1 MFLRHSAMNR
11 SLNRENPDILIMMIA
26 GKQIIRGGE
35 EDKRDQ
41 REREKKMGPV
51 KPATEM
57 SGTAPK
63 SSGRTKYK
71 YLEISSEV
79 SYSSGLVP
87 LCRLREASLNEHCS
101 TKNLLLH
108 LLVVMPMENG
118 MYNIALNISGQDS
131 AILEEISQHSTSNPL
146 TQCYSFVDLNNQ
158 AHIINGISMLA
169 GEQGEP
175 PISNI
180 LSDVHF
186 INPACIADSSS
197 LVKSQGKNAVG
208 DYSNHIH
215 NTEFQEHLAAGVPI
229 TPVSLAA
236 ILATRIGLEENLENS
251 TTFPPS
257 IGALG
262 QYTFNNWQ
270 PTSNP
275 LSATFQDCGYEE
287 VPNHGY
293 DEVHDGSKWNN
304 VIEFPRAKEIDE
316 NVCQPYSSVGN
327 IDPNGWTSSSI
338 ANLTNHA
345 YNSPNFSKELSLSLA
360 TSPTTGQCSEV
371 SFPDVS
377 SNRELSMGSKRYVQ
391 FSPLVL
397 GSRYLA
403 GIQDILAQIARYSF
417 ENVERVNGSAAGSRT
432 RGNKLNS
439 PFPTMG
445 SVLVNDN
452 ENCMFEEPHAESPL
466 QRHAAE
472 SKKSQ
477 LLTLL
482 QLVDDRYS
490 QCLDEIHT
498 VVSAFHA
505 ATELDPQIH
514 AHFALQRISI
524 LYKELRERISNHI
537 IGMGSDLNKSFSEE
551 NNEFCVDTLFIQKQ
565 WDLQQLK
572 RKNHQL
578 WRPQRGLPER
588 SVSVLR
594 DWMFQNFLH
603 PYPKDAEKHLL
614 AVKSG
619 LTRSQVSNW
628 FINARVRLWKPMID
642 EMYAEMNK
650 RKASRYEQ
658 GMESSHGNR
667 RKA

>member
-1 MFLRHSAMNR
+1 
-11 SLNRENPDILIMMIA
+11 
-26 GKQIIRGGE
+26 
-35 EDKRDQ
+35 
-41 REREKKMGPV
+41 
-51 KPATEM
+51 
-57 SGTAPK
+57 
-63 SSGRTKYK
+63 
-71 YLEISSEV
+71 
-79 SYSSGLVP
+79 
-87 LCRLREASLNEHCS
+87 
-101 TKNLLLH
+101 
-108 LLVVMPMENG
+108 MEND
-118 MYNIALNISGQDS
+118 MYNTALNISGQDS
-131 AILEEISQHSTSNPL
+131 AVLEEISQHCNSNPL
-146 TQCYSFVDLNNQ
+146 TQCYSFVELNNQ
-158 AHIINGISMLA
+158 AHIINGISMLG

-175 PISNI
+175 PISNNI
-180 LSDVHF
+180 LSDVCF
-186 INPACIADSSS
+186 ISPACIADSSS
-197 LVKSQGKNAVG
+197 LLKSQGKTAVG
-208 DYSNHIH
+208 DYTHHMH

-229 TPVSLAA
+229 TPISLAA

-251 TTFPPS
+251 TAFAPS

-270 PTSNP
+270 GTSNT
-275 LSATFQDCGYEE
+275 LSATFQDHGYEE
-287 VPNHGY
+287 VPDRGY
-293 DEVHDGSKWNN
+293 DEVNDGCKWNN
-304 VIEFPRAKEIDE
+304 VNEFHRAKEAEE
-316 NVCQPYSSVGN
+316 NVCQPYSLIGN
-327 IDPNGWTSSSI
+327 MDPSRWTSSSI

-345 YNSPNFSKELSLSLA
+345 YNSPNFSNELSLSLA

-371 SFPDVS
+371 SCPDVS

-397 GSRYLA
+397 GSRYLV

-417 ENVERVNGSAAGSRT
+417 QNVEQINGSPSGSRG
-432 RGNKLNS
+432 RGNRSNS
-439 PFPTMG
+439 AFPTMR

-452 ENCMFEEPHAESPL
+452 ENSMFEETLEEFPL

-490 QCLDEIHT
+490 HCLDDIHT

-537 IGMGSDLNKSFSEE
+537 IRMGSDLNKTCSEE
-551 NNEFCVDTLFIQKQ
+551 NSDWCVDTSFIQKQ

-658 GMESSHGNR
+658 GMESSHGNM

>member
-1 MFLRHSAMNR
+1 
-11 SLNRENPDILIMMIA
+11 
-26 GKQIIRGGE
+26 
-35 EDKRDQ
+35 
-41 REREKKMGPV
+41 
-51 KPATEM
+51 
-57 SGTAPK
+57 
-63 SSGRTKYK
+63 
-71 YLEISSEV
+71 
-79 SYSSGLVP
+79 
-87 LCRLREASLNEHCS
+87 
-101 TKNLLLH
+101 
-108 LLVVMPMENG
+108 MPMENG
-118 MYNIALNISGQDS
+118 MYNTALNIPGQDS
-131 AILEEISQHSTSNPL
+131 AVLEEISQHSNSNPL

-175 PISNI
+175 PISNNI
-180 LSDVHF
+180 LSDVCF
-186 INPACIADSSS
+186 LNPACIADSSS
-197 LVKSQGKNAVG
+197 LVKSQGKTAMG
-208 DYSNHIH
+208 DYSNHMH

-229 TPVSLAA
+229 TPISLAA

-251 TTFPPS
+251 TAFAPS

-270 PTSNP
+270 ATSNP
-275 LSATFQDCGYEE
+275 LSATFQDHGYEE
-287 VPNHGY
+287 VPDRGY
-293 DEVHDGSKWNN
+293 DEVHGGSKWNN
-304 VIEFPRAKEIDE
+304 VNEFPRAKEVDE
-316 NVCQPYSSVGN
+316 NVCQPYSSIGN
-327 IDPNGWTSSSI
+327 MDPNGWTSSSI

-345 YNSPNFSKELSLSLA
+345 YNSRNFSNELSLSLE
-360 TSPTTGQCSEV
+360 TSPTTGHCSEV
-371 SFPDVS
+371 SCPDVS
-377 SNRELSMGSKRYVQ
+377 SSRELSMGSKRYVQ

-397 GSRYLA
+397 GSRYLV

-417 ENVERVNGSAAGSRT
+417 ENVDQINGSPAGSRAS
-432 RGNKLNS
+432 GNKSNS
-439 PFPTMG
+439 AFSTMR

-452 ENCMFEEPHAESPL
+452 ENSMFEEPLSESPL

-477 LLTLL
+477 LLSLL

-537 IGMGSDLNKSFSEE
+537 IGMGSDLNKSCSEE
-551 NNEFCVDTLFIQKQ
+551 NNEWCVDTSFIQKQ

-603 PYPKDAEKHLL
+603 P
-614 AVKSG
+614 
-619 LTRSQVSNW
+619 
-628 FINARVRLWKPMID
+628 
-642 EMYAEMNK
+642 
-650 RKASRYEQ
+650 
-658 GMESSHGNR
+658 
-667 RKA
+667 